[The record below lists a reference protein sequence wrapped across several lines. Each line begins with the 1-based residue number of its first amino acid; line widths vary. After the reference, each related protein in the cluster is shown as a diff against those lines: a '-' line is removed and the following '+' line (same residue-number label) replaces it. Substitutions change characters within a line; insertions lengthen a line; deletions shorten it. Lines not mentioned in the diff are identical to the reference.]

1 MKKKNPKAKTPINPD
16 THMKRKATNAPFK
29 PNLIFKKIKKKK
41 NYSNRSKPDAI
52 ALNTN
57 KHANHGTKE
66 MRRDEE
72 LVTLVSIHQW

>member
-29 PNLIFKKIKKKK
+29 PNGKCKNKKK